1 MTGAPLVSIVTPVL
15 NRATT
20 IRACLASVS
29 AQTHPN
35 VEHIVVDGGSTD
47 GTIEIIQA
55 FKSSH
60 SLRWISEPDG
70 GMYEAI
76 NKGLGLARGTILA
89 YVNSDDMY
97 LPWSAEVAVAQ
108 LSMGAD
114 LVYGDLGLLTP
125 GRKTF
130 LPMFYAPFDL
140 NYYTHFA
147 TIGQPTVFWSADVTT
162 RIGGFDVSYQLIGDC
177 EFWLRAAVARFSL
190 THVHEIL
197 AIQVEH
203 PGTLRHTRPDELS
216 AELRRLR
223 ATYSAAAGPPARYRN
238 TRILRGL
245 QWRVQQAHFGLAS
258 RMAKP
263 ARWPRFLGY
272 LKQHGIEVNR
282 RGLVWYLLPG
292 RFWPD
297 DLSTIDVDH
306 LETSLTGE

>member
-1 MTGAPLVSIVTPVL
+1 MTAAPLVSIVTPVL

-47 GTIEIIQA
+47 GTIEIVQA

-76 NKGLGLARGTILA
+76 NKGLSLARGTILA

-97 LPWSAEVAVAQ
+97 FPWSAEVAVAQ

-114 LVYGDLGLLTP
+114 LVYGDLGLLIP
-125 GRKTF
+125 GRMF

-147 TIGQPTVFWSADVTT
+147 TIGQPTVFWNADVTM
-162 RIGGFDVSYQLIGDC
+162 RIGGFDASYQLIGDC
-177 EFWLRAAVARFSL
+177 EYWLRAAVAGFSL

-203 PGTLRHTRPDELS
+203 PGTLRHSRPDELS
-216 AELRRLR
+216 AEFRQLR
-223 ATYSAAAGPPARYRN
+223 ASYSAAAGPAARHTI

-263 ARWPRFLGY
+263 PKWPRFLGY
-272 LKQHGIEVNR
+272 LNQHGIEVNR
-282 RGLVWYLLPG
+282 RGLAWYLLPG
-292 RFWPD
+292 RFWPR
-297 DLSTIDVDH
+297 DLTTIDVDA
-306 LETSLTGE
+306 LETSLTVE